1 MLDITPIMKIGFQD
15 GLTHHLQQK
24 KSKLEATVRVVEQK
38 GKETSIDRIGK
49 SEPVKKTTR
58 YPKTPHVGTDFDR
71 RWIMS
76 DTWQWGDLIDDDDK
90 LRLMGDPTSE
100 LAQSAQMGMQ
110 RTKDRVIL
118 AALPADVPAGEKS
131 TDGIV
136 SWPSAD
142 QLIPVGSTPTG
153 LTFDKVNMTR
163 ELLSEAQVP
172 DDDPRYFVCCEQQI
186 TNMLNDPKATSAD
199 YVTIGAIQSGKFE
212 GIYLGFNW
220 IVLPAPMLSK
230 SGHVRRNWA
239 YTKSSVAMCKPKDI
253 QSKIDQL
260 PQQSYATQVYAEM
273 RLGACRTEERGV
285 VGIDCQE
292 RSA

>member
-58 YPKTPHVGTDFDR
+58 YPTTPRVGTDFDR

-118 AALPADVPAGEKS
+118 AALPASVPAGEKS
-131 TDGIV
+131 TDGSVAFPGTQII
-136 SWPSAD
+136 A
-142 QLIPVGSTPTG
+142 VGGTPTG
-153 LTFDKVNMTR
+153 LTFAKINLTR
-163 ELLSEAQVP
+163 EMLSEAQVP
-172 DDDPRYFVCCEQQI
+172 DDDPRYFVCTEQQI
-186 TNMLNDPKATSAD
+186 TNLLDEPKATSAD
-199 YVTIGAIQSGKFE
+199 FVTIGAIQSGKFE
-212 GIYLGFNW
+212 GLYMGFNW

-230 SGHVRRNWA
+230 TGQVRRNWA
-239 YTKSSVAMCKPKDI
+239 YTKSSVAMSKPKDV
-253 QSKIDQL
+253 QSRIDQRPDL
-260 PQQSYATQVYAEM
+260 SYATQIYAEM
-273 RLGACRTEERGV
+273 RMGAARTEELGV
-285 VGIDCQE
+285 VGVEVQE
-292 RSA
+292 RA